1 MLRTK
6 IYLILC
12 LMQMLLL
19 PAMAERSWR
28 MFEVFNASNGLADN
42 SAQVIKCTK
51 TGRIVTATMGQINF
65 FDGQQFTFIDPLD
78 ENVYPLDKY
87 RGNYHLYF
95 DKYHH
100 LWLKN
105 RQTVTC
111 VNLTTERF
119 VTSVKD
125 EFLKFDFPKTVEDL
139 FVSDDGVV
147 WLLNGYD
154 LFSVASKKTYR
165 IRADKNL
172 QDVDTYRDRLLLL
185 FYEDGQMEAKDLE
198 TGKTQFMLNA
208 FDDES
213 LKERYKNSSVLFN
226 DSNYIYQI
234 RNGERQAILL
244 RLDVDRREFVTI
256 FQPEYHLNN
265 LAKRDSL
272 FYIPT
277 SFGYMTYNPKSGS
290 KRFYDEL
297 VLLNGSELRTDI
309 NVIEF
314 DKQGGMW
321 AGTERRG
328 LLYSRPF
335 NVPFRSYGWDNP
347 RSRELYNVMDRY
359 RTSVSTF
366 HGQYVNCAFRDSRGW
381 TWVGTNQ
388 GLQLYRKE
396 SDKLPQ
402 MITRHDGMLNDV
414 VHSITE
420 DLDHQIWVGTSY
432 GISCVV
438 IKDGN
443 VDLVAS
449 YNTYDLVPVESFAN
463 NGAACTPEGMVVM
476 QMLDHM
482 VTFYPREMRTIN
494 GKMNFEIYPK
504 LIRLFVNGN
513 ELKAGDELDG
523 KVIIDKAVSRLRE
536 INVNYD
542 QNSITMMFSG
552 LNYFRPQHTYYRV
565 RVNGLDD
572 QWHIYSSFEP
582 DALVDKSGR
591 FRLQLMALQ
600 PGTYEIEVQASM
612 NPKVWNTRPYK
623 WIINVNE
630 PWWRS
635 TGVYWLLGL
644 VVLILGG
651 INAYYYL
658 RNDRMLTMRDAQER
672 PLLRNIRHF
681 AERCMIRGKEPLEP
695 SVDEIHGRYDKNQM
709 SELAPEF
716 VKMMIKLMPYVL
728 SKPED
733 SLTMRDLGRESG
745 LEIQKFYKLITS
757 NIYKNPRPIALSIM
771 LEKGIEMLRTTN
783 KGVEEIASELGFVS
797 PNYFVA
803 AFYQKMHITPEEYI
817 QRHKVKSV
825 VKDYKNKKRS

>member
-234 RNGERQAILL
+234 RNGEQQAILL
-244 RLDVDRREFVTI
+244 RLDVERREFVTI

-272 FYIPT
+272 LYIPT